1 MIEIYLRLI
10 DLVLTPVIGMLAIVL
25 LLRGHDYPGGGF
37 IAGLTIA
44 AAIEL
49 SILARGAADVR
60 RRIGRYLLPLV
71 GFGLLMAV
79 IAALVGFYAG
89 GFFKAQWGKFY
100 LGGLTLKL
108 GTPQLFDI
116 GVMFVVVG
124 MTITYLLNLGEPQH
138 ESEPE
143 TPEGA
148 TTRGDG
154 RQGGLQ

>member
-10 DLVLTPVIGMLAIVL
+10 DRVLTPVIGMLAIVL

-60 RRIGRYLLPLV
+60 RRLGRFLLPLV
-71 GFGLLMAV
+71 GFGLLIAV
-79 IAALVGFYAG
+79 ISALVGFYVG
-89 GFFKAQWGKFY
+89 GFFKAEWGKFY

-108 GTPQLFDI
+108 GTPQLFDV

-124 MTITYLLNLGEPQH
+124 MTITYLLNL
-138 ESEPE
+138 SEPE
-143 TPEGA
+143 QDGSQEARGGA
-148 TTRGDG
+148 FEPDGG